1 MQTQSLIKKVLLKAF
16 IVILVLL
23 VLATLTYCF
32 TQTHFLWGTTIDG
45 VNCSLMSKEKAIY
58 EINQKKQLEYLTF
71 KFVNGNSYT
80 ISGTEI
86 DMQVDSKRIDEI
98 FRQQHSNYKESR
110 SYDIKGHVLV
120 DLELLKSYLET
131 IPELQEK
138 QMEAPQD
145 AYIVFKKDMFYIKKE
160 TYGNV
165 IDFDEAL
172 NLAVIKIRDCE
183 NTVDFEPI
191 TQVVPAVSEDDL
203 INKYDELNS
212 ILNTSINF
220 QLNNGELYTLD
231 STIIKNWLYQDENG
245 DFYFDIEAGVS
256 AFVEEL
262 ASCIDSINSVMYFN
276 ATDIEGLTSVNISQ
290 NLRAYLNKEA
300 QIAEIHELIGS
311 DTNILKQPIYDITPI
326 FDMLTSRIEIDI
338 TRQHIWFYLNGE
350 LIVDTPCVTG
360 NISIGYDTP
369 PGVFFLLNKN
379 RGVYLEG
386 YNKDGSKYKSYVE
399 FWMRFNQGIGMHDAT
414 WRGQFGGEIYKTS
427 GSHGCVNMPYEAA
440 KKTYEYID
448 STIPIIVY
456 YS

>member
-1 MQTQSLIKKVLLKAF
+1 MQTRSLAQKLFYKVL
-16 IVILVLL
+16 VV
-23 VLATLTYCF
+23 VLALLTLSTGVYYF
-32 TQTHFLWGTTIDG
+32 IQTHFLWGTTIDG
-45 VNCSLMSKEKAIY
+45 INCSLMSKDKAIY
-58 EINQKKQLEYLTF
+58 EINQKKQSETINF
-71 KFVNGNSYT
+71 KFMNGSTYTVNGS
-80 ISGTEI
+80 EI

-110 SYDIKGHVLV
+110 SYDTKGYVLV
-120 DLELLKSYLET
+120 DLDVLKTYLRT
-131 IPELQEK
+131 IPQLQEV

-145 AYIVFKKDMFYIKKE
+145 AYIVYKKDMFYIKKE
-160 TYGNV
+160 AYGNI
-165 IDFDEAL
+165 IDFDEAF
-172 NLAVIKIRDCE
+172 NLAVLQIRACE
-183 NTVDFEPI
+183 STVDFESI
-191 TQVVPAVSEDDL
+191 TQTTPNVFEDDL
-203 INKYDELNS
+203 NDKCDELNS
-212 ILNTSINF
+212 IINTSISF

-231 STIIKNWLYQDENG
+231 SNIIKNWLYQDENG
-245 DFYFDIEAGVS
+245 DFYFDIEDGVS

-262 ASCIDSINSVMYFN
+262 ANKIEATNSVLYFK
-276 ATDIEGLTSVNISQ
+276 ATNMEDLTSVNVAQ
-290 NLRAYLNKEA
+290 NLRAYLDKEA
-300 QIAEIHELIGS
+300 QIAEIYELLGS
-311 DTNILKQPIYDITPI
+311 DTQIVKNPIYDRTPI

-427 GSHGCVNMPYEAA
+427 GSHGCVNMPYDAA
-440 KKTYEYID
+440 EKTYEYID

-456 YS
+456 CS

>member
-1 MQTQSLIKKVLLKAF
+1 MQTQSLIKKVLSKVF

-23 VLATLTYCF
+23 ALATLTYYF

-45 VNCSLMSKEKAIY
+45 INCSLMSVDKAIY
-58 EINQKKQLEYLTF
+58 EINQKKQSETINF
-71 KFVNGNSYT
+71 KFMNGSSYTVNGS
-80 ISGTEI
+80 EI

-110 SYDIKGHVLV
+110 SYDIKGYVLV
-120 DLELLKSYLET
+120 DLEVLKTYLGV
-131 IPELQEK
+131 IPELQEV
-138 QMEAPQD
+138 QMETPQD
-145 AYIVFKKDMFYIKKE
+145 AYIVYKKEMFYIKKE
-160 TYGNV
+160 AYGN
-165 IDFDEAL
+165 IISFDEAF
-172 NLAVIKIRDCE
+172 NLAVLQIRACE
-183 NTVDFEPI
+183 STVDFEPI
-191 TQVVPAVSEDDL
+191 TQTTPNVFEDDL
-203 INKYDELNS
+203 IDKCDELNS
-212 ILNTSINF
+212 IINTSISF

-231 STIIKNWLYQDENG
+231 SAIIKNWLYQDENG

-256 AFVEEL
+256 VFVEEL
-262 ASCIDSINSVMYFN
+262 ASRIESINSVMYFN

-290 NLRAYLNKEA
+290 NLRANLNKEA
-300 QIAEIHELIGS
+300 QIAEIYELIGS
-311 DTNILKQPIYDITPI
+311 DTKIVKQPIYDITPV

-427 GSHGCVNMPYEAA
+427 GSHGCVNMPYDAA
-440 KKTYEYID
+440 EKTYEYID

-456 YS
+456 CS